1 MATFK
6 DMEDSLKSFII
17 QEQSDAHNV
26 KSVNNAKYNNIKVWM
41 DTSKY
46 IQPHFFIRIS
56 ISEAVFNLADC
67 SKINGGLGYEERFV
81 IKWFGRM
88 GVKEKLKDLWSDA
101 EKGKEV
107 IIQFVE
113 IGEPTFQFTEF
124 RSVRMNQLMQ
134 ALVINKVL

>member
-46 IQPHFFIRIS
+46 VQPHFFIRIS
-56 ISEAVFNLADC
+56 ISEAVFNLTDC

-101 EKGKEV
+101 EKGKED
-107 IIQFVE
+107 
-113 IGEPTFQFTEF
+113 
-124 RSVRMNQLMQ
+124 
-134 ALVINKVL
+134 K

>member
-41 DTSKY
+41 DTQKY
-46 IQPHFFIRIS
+46 VQPHFFIRIS

-67 SKINGGLGYEERFV
+67 SKINGGLGYEERFI

-88 GVKEKLKDLWSDA
+88 GIKEKLHELWDSSA
-101 EKGKEV
+101 KIKED
-107 IIQFVE
+107 
-113 IGEPTFQFTEF
+113 
-124 RSVRMNQLMQ
+124 
-134 ALVINKVL
+134 K